1 MIPMWLADTDFACA
15 PVIVEALRERVDKE
29 IFGYCAPMESFYQ
42 AVCYWQKMRFDWQVD
57 PAWITYIPSVVAG
70 INIAIRTFSKEG
82 DGIII
87 QQPVYD
93 PFASIVKNDNRKVV
107 NNGLLCRDGRFEMNL
122 DELETLASDPENTM
136 MILCSPHNPVGRV
149 WTKEELRAVADIC
162 LRHGV
167 MLVSDEIHGDII
179 YDGHVH
185 YPLLSL
191 DEKYAQNFIHL
202 TAPGK
207 TFNVAGLKAS
217 MSIIPNEEIRNAF
230 VKTQVAMSLDVK
242 NTFGLESVIAAY
254 TPAGYEWAKQEIMYM
269 QKNVDFVE
277 NYVQEKMPEV
287 SMIRPEGTFLC
298 WLDLSGLKLGD
309 KEIFKRVT
317 LDAAVICVPG
327 TWFGP
332 GGEEHL
338 RLNVGCPREML
349 TEALERI
356 RTELYR

>member
-1 MIPMWLADTDFACA
+1 M
-15 PVIVEALRERVDKE
+15 
-29 IFGYCAPMESFYQ
+29 
-42 AVCYWQKMRFDWQVD
+42 
-57 PAWITYIPSVVAG
+57 
-70 INIAIRTFSKEG
+70 
-82 DGIII
+82 
-87 QQPVYD
+87 
-93 PFASIVKNDNRKVV
+93 
-107 NNGLLCRDGRFEMNL
+107 
-122 DELETLASDPENTM
+122 
-136 MILCSPHNPVGRV
+136 
-149 WTKEELRAVADIC
+149 
-162 LRHGV
+162 
-167 MLVSDEIHGDII
+167 
-179 YDGHVH
+179 
-185 YPLLSL
+185 
-191 DEKYAQNFIHL
+191 
-202 TAPGK
+202 
-207 TFNVAGLKAS
+207 
-217 MSIIPNEEIRNAF
+217 
-230 VKTQVAMSLDVK
+230 
-242 NTFGLESVIAAY
+242 IAAY